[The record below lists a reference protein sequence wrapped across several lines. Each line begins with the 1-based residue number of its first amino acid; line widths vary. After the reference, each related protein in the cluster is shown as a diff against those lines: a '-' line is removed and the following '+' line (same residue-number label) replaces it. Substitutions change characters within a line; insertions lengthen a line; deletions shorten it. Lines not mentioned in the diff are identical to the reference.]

1 MNHHE
6 PADLHAVW
14 QRAGRAGP
22 DGHVVRDVGAGA
34 APGEEDAGE
43 IGVVEQ
49 PRVGARGSPLHGG
62 PAVLVRRG
70 ERALRR
76 EAVVDGHAD
85 GAGAGDEVVEV
96 GVGGGARG
104 RSHDEAAAVEVDDDG
119 ELGGGGVGREVDAR
133 AGGADVD
140 VLGDDAGEGVGASG
154 GDGVAAGA
162 DDAAALV
169 LAEVGREVEADLGVG
184 IHGRRRAAGTVGGG
198 GGRSAGVRRR
208 KIAGHLQQQME
219 FDFSR
224 SSQPALTNHAP
235 TTVSLLPESLCSDQ
249 E

>member
-1 MNHHE
+1 MG
-6 PADLHAVW
+6 V
-14 QRAGRAGP
+14 
-22 DGHVVRDVGAGA
+22 
-34 APGEEDAGE
+34 EEE
-43 IGVVEQ
+43 ERVHGVV
-49 PRVGARGSPLHGG
+49 VGGGEFVLRG
-62 PAVLVRRG
+62 
-70 ERALRR
+70 
-76 EAVVDGHAD
+76 EAVVDRDDCRGAEPAAEAAAERVEVAD
-85 GAGAGDEVVEV
+85 G
-96 GVGGGARG
+96 RG
-104 RSHDEAAAVEVDDDG
+104 EKREAAAVEVDDDG

-140 VLGDDAGEGVGASG
+140 VLGDDAGEGVGAGG